1 MTLGYTSRN
10 PIIINFTLTL
20 ADTWYQ
26 VASPVAGVRKWWIK
40 TRVDASTSDNIA
52 FDTAFK
58 DVPSSWWSNCGA
70 GFVIDDCDLMN
81 VWCRSSTAGAIIELM
96 YFG

>member
-1 MTLGYTSRN
+1 MSLLYTSRN
-10 PIIINFTLTL
+10 PIIINYTLED
-20 ADTWYQ
+20 ADTWYK

-40 TRVDASTSDNIA
+40 TRVDATTDDNIP

-58 DVPSSWWSNCGA
+58 ASPDTWWSNCGA
-70 GFVIDDCDLMN
+70 GYVIDDCDLMN
-81 VWCRSSTAGAIIELM
+81 VWCRSSTAGAIIELL